1 MRESDEAAIRA
12 YGWRIVGAPIAAIG
26 PTRGVHRRSL
36 FSRDRAYGWRI
47 VGAPLAAIGP
57 TGGVS

>member
-1 MRESDEAAIRA
+1 MRESDEAAIQ
-12 YGWRIVGAPIAAIG
+12 
-26 PTRGVHRRSL
+26 
-36 FSRDRAYGWRI
+36 AYGWRI